1 MNKKINYSSFSN
13 LKYILS
19 AARKWQ
25 PVVPVCLGLKSI
37 AAGLLPFVW
46 LIGAKLVLSQ
56 LENRGTNTTFNRIL
70 VTIVITALI
79 ELLFLILDR
88 VSYRQLEAGLTDVRC
103 KLMLLANK
111 KMMVMPYE
119 MTENPQVLDLQQ
131 KARPATADNE
141 KGAAG
146 MVKLYGEAFA
156 LSLAI
161 GVSTVILM
169 RLSALLA
176 AIMTA
181 LCMLK
186 FFISDYMGK
195 WEKKY
200 IDTDIPK
207 YLRETDYYRERALD
221 VAYAKDIRIYG
232 LQTPILQ
239 KYQSVADGIAARYF
253 TLRSKWQDATFL
265 MNVVELLQ
273 EGLMYACVIY
283 SMLRFGMSTGDFLLY
298 VGSIRQFNE
307 ALGRLVKK
315 AADIRREN
323 HMLCYYREF
332 LELPEN
338 NAVKPDR
345 RNFKTDYKN
354 IMEREAAAGANSS
367 DAQNSR
373 YEFRFEEVSFR
384 YPGRTEFALKNINIT
399 LHSGEKLA
407 VVGLNGAGKTT
418 FVKLLCRLYEP
429 TSGIITLNGEDI
441 RNIDIDT
448 YRSMIAPMFQSVECF
463 AFPVAQNVSLQTEEE
478 TDKQRVWNCLQN
490 AGLGE
495 KIDSLEKGM
504 DTQMLKYLYEDGIEL
519 SGGQRQKLGFAR
531 ALYRNAP
538 VFILDEPTAALD
550 ALAEYQ
556 SYMDFDRLIGKKTT
570 VYISHRLSSTRFCD
584 QIALFQN
591 GCIVEYG
598 THETLLKQGGE
609 YAHLFE
615 VQAQYYQDGGKEYE

>member
-1 MNKKINYSSFSN
+1 MNAKASYSSFSN
-13 LKYILS
+13 LNYIIS
-19 AARKWQ
+19 AAWKWQ
-25 PVVPVCLGLKSI
+25 PVVPVCLVLQSI

-56 LENRGTNTTFNRIL
+56 LENRGIHTTFYPIL
-70 VTIVITALI
+70 LIIISTALI

-88 VSYRQLEAGLTDVRC
+88 VSYRQLETGLTDVRC

-119 MTENPQVLDLQQ
+119 MTENPSVLDLQK
-131 KARPATADNE
+131 KAGPATADNE

-146 MVKLYGEAFA
+146 MVKQYGEVFA

-161 GVSTVILM
+161 VVSTVILM
-169 RLSALLA
+169 RLSVLLA
-176 AIMTA
+176 AIMAA

-186 FFISDYMGK
+186 FFISDHMGK

-200 IDTDIPK
+200 IDHDIPR
-207 YLRETDYYRERALD
+207 YSRETDYYRERALD
-221 VAYAKDIRIYG
+221 ISYAKDIRVYG

-239 KYQSVADGIAARYF
+239 KYQSVSDSITARYI
-253 TLRSKWQDATFL
+253 TLRSKWRNAVFL
-265 MNVVELLQ
+265 MNAVELLQ
-273 EGLMYACVIY
+273 EGLMYVCVIY
-283 SMLRFGMSTGDFLLY
+283 SMLRFGMSAGDFLLY
-298 VGSIRQFNE
+298 VGSIRQFND
-307 ALGRLVKK
+307 ALGKLVQK
-315 AADIRREN
+315 AAGIRRQN

-338 NAVKPDR
+338 SAVKPEKSS
-345 RNFKTDYKN
+345 FKADYKR
-354 IMEREAAAGANSS
+354 IMEREASAGEKHFEVPEN
-367 DAQNSR
+367 R
-373 YEFRFEEVSFR
+373 YEFRFEGVCFR
-384 YPGRTEFALKNINIT
+384 YPGRTEFALKDINIT

-429 TSGIITLNGEDI
+429 TSGTIYLNGEDI
-441 RNIDIDT
+441 RNIDVET

-463 AFPVAQNVSLQTEEE
+463 AFPVAQNVSLQPAEE
-478 TDKQRVWNCLQN
+478 TDTQRVWTCLQN

-504 DTQMLKYLYEDGIEL
+504 ETQMLKYLYEDGIEL

-556 SYMDFDRLIGKKTT
+556 SYMDFDRLIGKKST

-584 QIALFQN
+584 HIALFQN

-609 YAHLFE
+609 YARLFE
-615 VQAQYYQDGGKEYE
+615 VQAQYYQEGGKDYE